1 MSWLMKTLGE
11 AVYSKFIRLT
21 LTNIGSIKSI
31 SLSVQEILARE
42 VERKYSYFVDESDE
56 ESEEE
61 EEEGY

>member
-1 MSWLMKTLGE
+1 MQRNILK
-11 AVYSKFIRLT
+11 VYQAYIVS
-21 LTNIGSIKSI
+21 SKSI

-42 VERKYSYFVDESDE
+42 VERKESYFADESDE

>member
-1 MSWLMKTLGE
+1 M
-11 AVYSKFIRLT
+11 
-21 LTNIGSIKSI
+21 

-42 VERKYSYFVDESDE
+42 VERKESYFADESDE